1 MEKIMMDSNM
11 LETDKIDPDLMD
23 KNFYKKVINASA
35 GTGKTYRL
43 SLEFINLLL
52 SYREVMTFDEILVIT
67 FTKKA
72 TAEIRERIF
81 SHLQNIVEQ
90 TEDGVE
96 LFANLQTINRDLRA
110 DDETLT
116 YLREVYEAM
125 LTDKQSLKVSTIDS
139 FTNTVFNGLIA
150 PYYNISDYSVDPH
163 INDDYLPELFDAVL
177 SEHNDLE
184 LIFREV
190 KGRNL
195 KSYENLIKT
204 ILQYRWVFHFRQQME
219 APLELPEPELL
230 FQDFV
235 FKYNQALKLF
245 HKYLTKYDVT
255 LEKGWGKILKKDF
268 LKIMGSGLNS
278 VECFADDC
286 LAGISN
292 EKFIVENYSF
302 FLKGEGF
309 WNGVSHLR
317 KKADTDLKLEILE
330 ILESASESLAAYL
343 FVVKVL
349 PEQQVL
355 ESLANRLFA
364 KYDEIKFRDKIFTY
378 DDISYYT
385 YRYLYDP
392 EISIID
398 DQNVL
403 NLFYEQLSYNV
414 RFTLIDEFQDTSVL
428 QWNIL
433 LPIISE
439 ITSGVGQKPYGG
451 VIIVGDEKQSIYGWR
466 GGERDLLLKAPQFIE
481 MEEEAEILSTSYRT
495 KLDLMNFINQVFMSD
510 ELHSSLLIRGID
522 WPYGEVAVPAS
533 ITGGYV
539 QLDLHNRGKVK
550 DIRDQKLEKSDVYRQ
565 YIENVIVPMWR
576 SGELNPASTAVLARK
591 NSDLDSFAHLL
602 EEYEI
607 DYVLESSASL
617 LQHKAIKPI
626 LSLLNYLIY
635 DDPYEFIRFLRSDLV
650 LLESKILKSMLID
663 LSELSNR
670 KQFFEKWVENSFL
683 KRVIKISEEVKKKN
697 ISELLKLC
705 LEEFRVSDIFS
716 HELDLKNL
724 HHFLEIAAE
733 FEAKNQ
739 DYSAGLSGFLS
750 YCRAIEK
757 KEEFSQLSLLESNAI
772 KLLTVHKSKGL
783 EFETLFCLFD
793 IGGRGGNFGSGLN
806 IFHNFNKMYN
816 GFANSVLTFSYAD
829 IVAKSPYKILAT
841 EKENQAAVEELNN
854 IYVALTRVKKNLF
867 LLLQVDSSK
876 PLAKYLAEIGKKSEP
891 KISELFLKSV
901 LSLSDNSEMS
911 EIYSCYKIGEF
922 IGSKI
927 DEIAH
932 SNPVDLDG
940 NDFFG
945 LAEKGNVEKVKPP
958 QWEVLHSSY
967 LTKRNVMKG
976 NIVHDYLS
984 FIEFD
989 STQSRDA
996 ASKLTIGKYGTLFNR
1011 PDIDQLIDSANRFID
1026 SHEEYFSIQKW
1037 ELAFNEKIIFDAKAE
1052 EFRIDRMLVSRE
1064 RKEVLILDYKTGE
1077 TYDEAQ
1083 LNNYKKIIS
1092 ELPICKDEG
1101 YSINTKFL
1109 EVEI

>member
-1 MEKIMMDSNM
+1 MMDSNM
-11 LETDKIDPDLMD
+11 VDQNKIDPDLMD

-90 TEDGVE
+90 TKDGLE
-96 LFANLQTINRDLRA
+96 LFANLQSINKDLLA
-110 DDETLT
+110 DAETLN
-116 YLREVYEAM
+116 YLKEVYEAM

-204 ILQYRWVFHFRQQME
+204 ILQYRWVFHFRQQMDV
-219 APLELPEPELL
+219 PLELPEPKLL

-235 FKYNQALKLF
+235 SKYNQALQLF
-245 HKYLTKYDVT
+245 QKYLNKYDIS
-255 LEKGWGKILKKDF
+255 LESGWEKILKKDF
-268 LKIMGSGLNS
+268 LKLVQPALKT
-278 VECFADDC
+278 VESFADNC
-286 LAGISN
+286 LEVIAT
-292 EKFIVENYSF
+292 EEFILENYSF
-302 FLKGEGF
+302 FLKGESF

-317 KKADTDLKLEILE
+317 KKADADLKTEILE
-330 ILESASESLAAYL
+330 ILESASEALASYL
-343 FVVKVL
+343 FVVKVM

-355 ESLANRLFA
+355 ESLANRLFS

-392 EISIID
+392 DISIID
-398 DQNVL
+398 DENVL

-439 ITSGVGQKPYGG
+439 ITSGVGQKSYGG

-466 GGERDLLLKAPQFIE
+466 GGERDLLLKAPQFIA
-481 MEEEAEILSTSYRT
+481 MEEEPEVLSTSYRT
-495 KLDLMNFINQVFMSD
+495 KQDLMNFINQLFMAD
-510 ELHSSLLIRGID
+510 ELHNSLLDRGIE
-522 WPYGEVAVPAS
+522 WPYGEVAVPTSAVD
-533 ITGGYV
+533 GYV
-539 QLDLHNRGKVK
+539 QVDLHNRGKVK
-550 DIRDQKLEKSDVYRQ
+550 NMREQKLEKSDVYRD
-565 YIENVIVPMWR
+565 YIKDVILPMWQR
-576 SGELNPASTAVLARK
+576 GELNPASTAVLARK

-626 LSLLNYLIY
+626 LSLLNYIIY
-635 DDPYEFIRFLRSDLV
+635 NDPYEFIRFLRSDLV
-650 LLESKILKSMLID
+650 LLDTKTLKSMLID
-663 LSELSNR
+663 LSEFSDRN
-670 KQFFEKWVENSFL
+670 KFMEKWPENSFL
-683 KRVIKISEEVKKKN
+683 KRIVKIQNEIELKN
-697 ISELLKLC
+697 LSELLKLC
-705 LEEFRVSDIFS
+705 LEEFRVRDIFF

-724 HHFLEIAAE
+724 HRFLEIAAD

-739 DYSAGLSGFLS
+739 DYSVGLSGFLS

-757 KEEFSQLSLLESNAI
+757 KEEFSQLSLLEANAI

-783 EFETLFCLFD
+783 EFETVFCLFD
-793 IGGRGGNFGSGLN
+793 IGGRSGNFGSGLN

-829 IVAKSPYKILAT
+829 IVAKSPLKVLAT
-841 EKENQAAVEELNN
+841 NKDNQSAVEELNN

-876 PLAKYLAEIGKKSEP
+876 PLEKYLAEIGKKSEP
-891 KISELFLKSV
+891 KISELFLKSI
-901 LSLSDNSEMS
+901 LNLSDSSSMS
-911 EIYSCYKIGEF
+911 EIYFNYQIGKF
-922 IGSKI
+922 CSSRI
-927 DEIAH
+927 EIQEP
-932 SNPVDLDG
+932 SNPVELEG
-940 NDFFG
+940 REFFG
-945 LAEKGNVEKVKPP
+945 LAEKGNVEKVDPP
-958 QWEVLHSSY
+958 QWEILRSSY

-989 STQSRDA
+989 SEQARDS
-996 ASKLTIGKYGTLFNR
+996 ASKQTIGKYGTLFKR
-1011 PDIDQLIDSANRFID
+1011 DEIEQLMRSANGFID
-1026 SHEEYFSIQKW
+1026 KHQEYFTTEYW
-1037 ELAFNEKIIFDAKAE
+1037 ELAFNEKIIFDAKDQ
-1052 EFRIDRMLVSRE
+1052 EFRIDRMLVSRK

-1083 LNNYKKIIS
+1083 LINYKKIIAN
-1092 ELPICKDEG
+1092 LPICTEQS